1 MWWLQALI
9 LGGLYQ
15 VDKHPFSTVLL
26 AMVNSSFGFFF
37 QLLSNHTLFIM
48 VF

>member
-15 VDKHPFSTVLL
+15 VDKHPFSMVLPG
-26 AMVNSSFGFFF
+26 MVNSSFWVCFFF
-37 QLLSNHTLFIM
+37 F
-48 VF
+48 